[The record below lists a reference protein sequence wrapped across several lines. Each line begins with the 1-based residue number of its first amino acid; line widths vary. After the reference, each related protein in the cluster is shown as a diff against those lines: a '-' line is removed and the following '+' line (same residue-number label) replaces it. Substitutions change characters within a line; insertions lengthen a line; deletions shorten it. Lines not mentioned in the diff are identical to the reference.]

1 MPFDVI
7 AVGRISVDLYAQEP
21 NASFAQQQTFTKS
34 IGGSPTNVAVAA
46 ARLGLRSALVT
57 GVGRDGLGSYA
68 LARLGEFGVDTRFV
82 HAMDSGRTPLVLA
95 SLDPPEE
102 PAVCFY
108 RDGDA
113 PDTRLGID
121 AVPVNEIA
129 DCAVLWTSGCA
140 LAQQPTAESMLGWM
154 RTRKRRQV
162 VLDLDYRQALW
173 PSPQAARE
181 AAATAIELSSVV
193 VGNRSECE
201 MAVGTREPDLA
212 ADRLLA
218 SGVDVAVVKMGAD
231 GVLFATSAERCRV
244 RPTPVTVVCGL
255 GSGDAFGGALAYGLQ
270 RGLSLARMGELANAS
285 GAIVASRPMCADA
298 MPTLAEVEAFLAS
311 GVTDGREISS

>member
-7 AVGRISVDLYAQEP
+7 AVGRISVDLYALES
-21 NASFAQQQTFTKS
+21 NASFAEQQTFTKS

-57 GVGRDGLGSYA
+57 GVGRDGLGEYA
-68 LARLGEFGVDTRFV
+68 LARLDGFGVDTSFV
-82 HAMDSGRTPLVLA
+82 RVMDSGRTPLVLA

-102 PAVCFY
+102 PAICFY

-113 PDTRLGID
+113 PDTRLAAD
-121 AVPVNEIA
+121 AVPSSDVA
-129 DCAVLWTSGCA
+129 DCGVLWTSGCA
-140 LAQQPTAESMLGWM
+140 LAQQPTADSMLTWM
-154 RTRKRRQV
+154 RLRERRHV

-173 PSPQAARE
+173 PSPEAARE
-181 AAATAIELSSVV
+181 AATTAIELSSVV

-212 ADRLLA
+212 ADLLLA
-218 SGVDVAVVKMGAD
+218 AGVDLAVIKMGAD
-231 GVLFATSAERCRV
+231 GVLFATPTERCRV

-270 RGLSLARMGELANAS
+270 RGLSIERMGQLANAS
-285 GAIVASRPMCADA
+285 GAIVASRPMCSDA

-311 GVTDGREISS
+311 GATNGQEIRT